1 MFFWVFLVIGY
12 GNLWWFNV
20 EKMMVFGYG
29 WLKGEVLF
37 FLSFWMWVEIDVGH
51 GVLMR

>member
-37 FLSFWMWVEIDVGH
+37 FYLFGC
-51 GVLMR
+51 GLRLMLAMVF